1 MKTFY
6 NGMMVNLTIEKQFE
20 TIIWPAVSLLY
31 LGLFIT
37 FLVMFVLIV
46 LAASVRMAI
55 DASFWKQ
62 LKDNVE

>member
-1 MKTFY
+1 MKKAKKAKVPAKKRALKIA
-6 NGMMVNLTIEKQFE
+6 GKLTLF
-20 TIIWPAVSLLY
+20 
-31 LGLFIT
+31 GFIT

>member
-37 FLVMFVLIV
+37 FRVM
-46 LAASVRMAI
+46 VRPMLGD
-55 DASFWKQ
+55 DA
-62 LKDNVE
+62 

>member
-20 TIIWPAVSLLY
+20 TIIWPAVSMLY

-37 FLVMFVLIV
+37 FLVM
-46 LAASVRMAI
+46 VRPMLGD
-55 DASFWKQ
+55 DA
-62 LKDNVE
+62 

>member
-37 FLVMFVLIV
+37 FLVMVR
-46 LAASVRMAI
+46 SVFGD
-55 DASFWKQ
+55 DA
-62 LKDNVE
+62 